1 MTSPLAAS
9 LDLSNQVV
17 KDGVYVAIGLVV
29 LLAFWLASRLVAR
42 FIAAE
47 LHKRHLPTGM
57 VATVRRV
64 VTILVLVIGVWAAL
78 GFAIQSANVTLLG
91 ILLATV
97 VASLGLQD
105 LLKDYVSGY
114 YVLLERHF
122 RIGDRIALD
131 ESTGE
136 VVDIK
141 LRVTLL
147 RTDQGNLVV
156 VPNSELFGR
165 PVTVFAKGSPGAH
178 AAAEAEPKAE
188 AKSEPQP

>member
-1 MTSPLAAS
+1 MMPLQLSLSSDAVKNIEFVAA
-9 LDLSNQVV
+9 
-17 KDGVYVAIGLVV
+17 GVLV
-29 LLAFWLASRLVAR
+29 LLIFLIAARLASQFVAS
-42 FIAAE
+42 E
-47 LHKRHLPTGM
+47 LHKRHIPTGM
-57 VATVRRV
+57 IVTGRRV
-64 VTILVLVIGVWAAL
+64 VTVLLLVVGVWAAL

-97 VASLGLQD
+97 IASLGLQD

-122 RIGDRIALD
+122 RVGDRIALD
-131 ESTGE
+131 EWTGE

-147 RTDQGNLVV
+147 RTEQGNLVV

-165 PVTVFAKGSPGAH
+165 PVTVYAKGSPDAH
-178 AAAEAEPKAE
+178 AAVEAQP
-188 AKSEPQP
+188 KSEPPP